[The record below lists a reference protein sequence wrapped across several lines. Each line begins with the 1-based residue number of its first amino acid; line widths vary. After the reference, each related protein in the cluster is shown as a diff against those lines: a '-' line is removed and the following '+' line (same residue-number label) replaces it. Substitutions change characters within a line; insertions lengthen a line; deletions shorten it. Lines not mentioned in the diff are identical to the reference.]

1 MVWIRLW
8 LSCAAFLSAAG
19 GISYGLVRL
28 SERLWKP
35 ANPVLLLTL
44 QKTGAG
50 AVLGASVVCV
60 DLPQENFV

>member
-19 GISYGLVRL
+19 GISYGLVKL

-44 QKTGAG
+44 QKL
-50 AVLGASVVCV
+50 VLVLYWVPVSFAWI
-60 DLPQENFV
+60 